1 MPSFSFRFSS
11 LMLGALC
18 ACTLAVPLKAAAQP
32 SQSLPGYDRF
42 DVQTA
47 HRAFPVQGSIWYPA
61 ANRTYRGMIGD
72 NIVFRGTPVQMGPRV
87 KEGRH
92 PLVVLSHGSG
102 GNMDGLGWLSS
113 ALVKAGYMVLA
124 VNHPGSTSGDSSP
137 RRSVRLGQRVKD
149 LSSALDQVLADP
161 YFASHV
167 DTNRIV
173 SLGFS
178 LGGAT
183 ALQSVGLRFDSALT
197 KAFCDENPDRVGCDF
212 YRKGGV
218 DFSKVDPEQFEGDF
232 KDPRFA
238 ATVAVDPGFTV
249 GLDPES
255 LNTVTAPVL
264 LISLGFQNDNWKAVD
279 VTEEGSGLAHLLP
292 KAQLVRIDPANH
304 FSFLAECKPAGKAIL
319 AEEGEDPICD
329 DPEGGDRGIAHQ
341 QTINAV
347 LEFLKQL

>member
-1 MPSFSFRFSS
+1 MPSFSRRFSS
-11 LMLGALC
+11 LLLGALC
-18 ACTLAVPLKAAAQP
+18 AGSLAVSLSAAAQLP
-32 SQSLPGYDRF
+32 QALPGYDRF
-42 DVQTA
+42 DVQAT
-47 HRAFPVQGSIWYPA
+47 HRAWPVQGSIWYPA

-72 NIVFRGTPVQMGPRV
+72 NIVFKGTAVQMGPRI
-87 KEGRH
+87 KAGRH
-92 PLVVLSHGSG
+92 PLIVLSHGSG

-113 ALVKAGYMVLA
+113 ALVEVGYMVLA

-149 LSSALDQVLADP
+149 LSAALDQVLADP
-161 YFASHV
+161 YFGQHV
-167 DTNRIV
+167 DRTRIV

-183 ALQSVGLRFDSALT
+183 ALQSVGLRFDPVLI

-218 DFSKVDPEQFEGDF
+218 DFSKVDPEQLEGDF

-238 ATVAVDPGFTV
+238 ATVSVDPGFTV

-255 LNTVTAPVL
+255 LKKVTAPVL

-279 VTEEGSGLAHLLP
+279 VTEEGSGLAHRLP
-292 KAQLVRIDPANH
+292 KAKFVRIAPANH

-329 DPEGGDRGIAHQ
+329 DPEGGERGLAHQ

-347 LEFLKQL
+347 LGFLDQL